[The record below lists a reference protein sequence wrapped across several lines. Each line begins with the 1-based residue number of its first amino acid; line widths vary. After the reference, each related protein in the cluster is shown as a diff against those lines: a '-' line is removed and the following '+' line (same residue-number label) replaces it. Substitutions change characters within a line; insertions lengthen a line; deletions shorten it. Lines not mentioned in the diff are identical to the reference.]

1 MTGMT
6 TPAVVPTLVLPT
18 IRNQSSGPVLAVEL
32 PSSSES
38 RVRPSTGADLAR
50 TIKPLKVANLRDRHS
65 GRDERDTSQG
75 LQRLNDRGQ
84 RLLRHQLAD
93 GLL

>member
-6 TPAVVPTLVLPT
+6 THAVVPTLVLPT

-38 RVRPSTGADLAR
+38 RAKIPLLFITGYAGVDLLPGSEVIDKPFDLDTLAR
-50 TIKPLKVANLRDRHS
+50 KVQAA
-65 GRDERDTSQG
+65 
-75 LQRLNDRGQ
+75 
-84 RLLRHQLAD
+84 LAAR
-93 GLL
+93 

>member
-6 TPAVVPTLVLPT
+6 THAVVPTLVLPT

-38 RVRPSTGADLAR
+38 RARSEAPRGIHPATVGGRLSIGAWVTDHGVGVTPTRAG
-50 TIKPLKVANLRDRHS
+50 A
-65 GRDERDTSQG
+65 G
-75 LQRLNDRGQ
+75 
-84 RLLRHQLAD
+84 A
-93 GLL
+93 